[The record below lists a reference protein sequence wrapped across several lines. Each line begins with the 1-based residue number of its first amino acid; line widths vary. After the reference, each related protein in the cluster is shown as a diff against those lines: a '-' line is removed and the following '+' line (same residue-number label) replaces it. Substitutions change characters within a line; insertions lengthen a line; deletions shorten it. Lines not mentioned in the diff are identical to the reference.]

1 MIAEVAIKRTSIARN
16 IFHGGAAL
24 IIDYGHVN
32 SAQGDTLQAVKG
44 HAYHDPLADPGEADL
59 TAHVDFGELGRA
71 ASGAGCQVFGPLDQ
85 GTFLETLGI
94 GARAEALMEAA
105 PGHRRDIAEGLSRLT
120 SKALM
125 GRLFKVLAL
134 TSPGMPPPPGFE

>member
-1 MIAEVAIKRTSIARN
+1 LAGAIGQRLTLAP
-16 IFHGGAAL
+16 GAAL
-24 IIDYGHVN
+24 IIDYGHGTTT
-32 SAQGDTLQAVKG
+32 AADTLQAVKG

-71 ASGAGCQVFGPLDQ
+71 ASDAGARVFGPLDQ

-105 PGHRRDIAEGLSRLT
+105 PKHHRDIAEGLSRLT

-125 GRLFKVLAL
+125 GRLFKALAL
-134 TSPGMPPPPGFE
+134 TSPGMALPPGFE